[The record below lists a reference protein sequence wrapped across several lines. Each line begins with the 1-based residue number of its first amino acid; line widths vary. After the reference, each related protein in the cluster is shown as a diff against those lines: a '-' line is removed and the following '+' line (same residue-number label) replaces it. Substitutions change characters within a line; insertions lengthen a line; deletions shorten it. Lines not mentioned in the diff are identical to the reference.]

1 MVFECGSK
9 SLIWFLSF
17 WLGYKWFLL
26 LGGGYVSKSLLFLLF
41 LLLFLLGLFPIQ
53 IFVTADIF
61 FSISIQFE
69 MDFLFLLLMGALQ
82 CQVRSC
88 CSISKAAPSEC
99 SPQTVMHCTHSNT
112 TREISRGRRVEVN
125 LEGEG
130 DGFST
135 SSEFWWSTDNLSA
148 PIFLQGVDQQILP
161 CGQGRID
168 GV

>member
-82 CQVRSC
+82 CQVQSC

-99 SPQTVMHCTHSNT
+99 SPQTLMHTYKYNP
-112 TREISRGRRVEVN
+112 RDFPRAKGRGKSRGGRGWIFQYLRVLVEY
-125 LEGEG
+125 
-130 DGFST
+130 
-135 SSEFWWSTDNLSA
+135 DNLSA
-148 PIFLQGVDQQILP
+148 SIFLQGVDQQILP

-168 GV
+168 SV